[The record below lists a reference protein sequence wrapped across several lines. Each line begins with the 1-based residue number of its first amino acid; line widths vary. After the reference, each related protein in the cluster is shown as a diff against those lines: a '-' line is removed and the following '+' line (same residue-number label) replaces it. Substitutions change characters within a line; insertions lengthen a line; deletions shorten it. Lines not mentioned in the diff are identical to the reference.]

1 MCALRSLS
9 VSWPIHFTLSLRH
22 YRRIMNDINEIK
34 NTSGISLLK
43 LNVSRLSNVG
53 LQREE
58 IKVKDALRDIV
69 ILNLIAKSDVG

>member
-1 MCALRSLS
+1 
-9 VSWPIHFTLSLRH
+9 
-22 YRRIMNDINEIK
+22 MNDINEIK